1 MLTACC
7 PRCRSHDTSEVVSIT
22 ALRIWIRCDRCNCT
36 WLEKPAAYLLRRLLG
51 RLIDPFTRRSSP
63 GHLTMLAEEGAPG
76 AVVSWGRGGEDE
88 SPTLVPAD
96 LPQGLHA
103 ASPRTVEDLDQWF
116 DRCEE
121 AFGPKPRVS
130 GTVADWLDN
139 DGLGAP
145 VEQPVEQPAPPDR
158 RWVPPSR
165 PPVQGTLVERLDAL
179 HDGLVKLE
187 AFVLKCRREEEATA
201 RRLELPHEPQEQPK
215 PREGNVLQWP
225 PHKRRKPPTATRR
238 VARRVA
244 SE

>member
-1 MLTACC
+1 
-7 PRCRSHDTSEVVSIT
+7 VVSIT

-36 WLEKPAAYLLRRLLG
+36 WLEKPAAYLLRRLIG
-51 RLIDPFTRRSSP
+51 WLIGPFTRRSSF
-63 GHLTMLAEEGAPG
+63 GHLTMPAEEGAG
-76 AVVSWGRGGEDE
+76 AAMVPWGRGAEDV
-88 SPTLVPAD
+88 SPTLPAD
-96 LPQGLHA
+96 LPQGLDA
-103 ASPRTVEDLDQWF
+103 APPRIVEDLDQWL

-121 AFGPKPRVS
+121 EFGPKARVS

-145 VEQPVEQPAPPDR
+145 VEQPVEQPAPPDQR
-158 RWVPPSR
+158 RVPPSR
-165 PPVQGTLVERLDAL
+165 PPVQGTFVERLDAL

-187 AFVLKCRREEEATA
+187 AFVLKCTREEEATA
-201 RRLELPHEPQEQPK
+201 RRLELPHEPQERTK

-225 PHKRRKPPTATRR
+225 PHKRRKATTATGR